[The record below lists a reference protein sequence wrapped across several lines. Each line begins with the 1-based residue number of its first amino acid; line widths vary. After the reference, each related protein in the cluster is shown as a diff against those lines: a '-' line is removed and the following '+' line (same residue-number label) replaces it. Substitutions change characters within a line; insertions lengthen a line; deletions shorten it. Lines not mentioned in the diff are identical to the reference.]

1 MDAVNLVIQKLPV
14 FMLALARVTPVFV
27 AAPFFGNRFVPVQ
40 WRVAVSLGMA
50 WFITVVHPAVAPAGT
65 GNLWVLAGLSLRELA
80 VGGIIAFAFTL
91 AVSVAQVAGQLIDFQ
106 AGFSLATAL
115 NPNFD
120 AQLPVVANFYYI
132 VALLLFLVTNAYQLA
147 LAALWGSL
155 QVVPL
160 GQAVF
165 RQDLLPGVLTMFSEL
180 FALGVQLALPVV
192 AVLFLADVALAI
204 LSRAVPQLNVLFMGM
219 PLKAGAAV
227 LLVAIT
233 IPATVL
239 VLRDLFS
246 GLANTLPALLKTVG
260 P

>member
-1 MDAVNLVIQKLPV
+1 MDVVNLVMQKLPI
-14 FMLALARVTPVFV
+14 FILALARVAPVFV

-40 WRVAVSLGMA
+40 WRVATSLGVA
-50 WFITVVHPAVAPAGT
+50 WFISIGPAAAMPAMPA
-65 GNLWVLAGLSLRELA
+65 NVLALAVMVVRELA
-80 VGGIIAFAFTL
+80 VGGVIAFAFTM
-91 AVSVAQVAGQLIDFQ
+91 AVSAAQVAGQLIDFE

-120 AQLPVVANFYYI
+120 VQLPVMADFYYVI
-132 VALLLFLVTNAYQLA
+132 SLLLFLVTNAYQVV
-147 LAALWGSL
+147 LAALWGSFK
-155 QVVPL
+155 VVPL

-165 RQDLLPGVLTMFSEL
+165 RPDVAPETLSLFSSL

-192 AVLFLADVALAI
+192 SVLFLADLALAV

-219 PLKAGAAV
+219 PLKAGAAA
-227 LLVAIT
+227 LLVAVT
-233 IPATVL
+233 IPGTVL

-246 GLANTLPALLKTVG
+246 GLASTVTVLLKALA